1 MEKYTAI
8 KEKAAKYKTLLG
20 TVDAY
25 RTDWEK
31 KLKKFIIKESK
42 AILAATEIEADVD
55 SESTVHGLEA
65 ITIKLGMRKSG
76 IYQKMDSG
84 EKKAIWKDYGSLIF
98 GQLFNGKVQVWMTYP
113 ILEGLMEPKQP
124 RMIGIYAPPE
134 FNDALILSNI
144 EFFINE
150 LIAWEDYD
158 DDAPT
163 DKPKTIGFGTGANL
177 DPDQL

>member
-8 KEKAAKYKTLLG
+8 KEKATKYKQLLN
-20 TVDAY
+20 TVDEY
-25 RTDWEK
+25 RSEWAK

-42 AILAATEIEADVD
+42 AILDATEIDADVD

-65 ITIKLGMRKSG
+65 VTIKLGMRKSG

-113 ILEGLMEPKQP
+113 ILEGLMEPKPP

-134 FNDALILSNI
+134 FNPELVLSNI
-144 EFFINE
+144 EFFLNE

-158 DDAPT
+158 DDKPG
-163 DKPKTIGFGTGANL
+163 DKGNAIGFGTSMP
-177 DPDQL
+177 PDQL

>member
-8 KEKAAKYKTLLG
+8 KEKASKYKALLS
-20 TVDAY
+20 TVDTY
-25 RTDWEK
+25 RTEWNK
-31 KLKKFIIKESK
+31 KLKKFIINESK
-42 AILAATEIEADVD
+42 AILTATEIEADVD

-76 IYQKMDSG
+76 IYEKMDSG
-84 EKKAIWKDYGSLIF
+84 EEKAIWKDYGALIF

-113 ILEGLMEPKQP
+113 ILEGLMEPRPP

-134 FNDALILSNI
+134 FDDVLVLSNI
-144 EFFINE
+144 EFFLNE

-158 DDAPT
+158 DDVPT
-163 DKPKTIGFGTGANL
+163 DKPNAIGFGTGLA
-177 DPDQL
+177 PDQL

>member
-8 KEKAAKYKTLLG
+8 KEKASKYKSLLN
-20 TVDAY
+20 TVDVY
-25 RTDWEK
+25 RTQWNK

-55 SESTVHGLEA
+55 DESTVHGLEA
-65 ITIKLGMRKSG
+65 ITIKFGMRKSG

-84 EKKAIWKDYGSLIF
+84 EEKAIWKDYGALIF

-113 ILEGLMEPKQP
+113 ILEGLMEPRPPK
-124 RMIGIYAPPE
+124 MIGIYAPPE
-134 FNDALILSNI
+134 FNEELVLSNI
-144 EFFINE
+144 ETFINE

-158 DDAPT
+158 DDVPSEKSNA
-163 DKPKTIGFGTGANL
+163 IGFGTGMNA
-177 DPDQL
+177 DQL

>member
-8 KEKAAKYKTLLG
+8 KEKASKYKSLLDA
-20 TVDAY
+20 VDSY
-25 RTDWEK
+25 RAQWES

-42 AILAATEIEADVD
+42 AILTATGIDADVD

-76 IYQKMDSG
+76 IYQKMDNG

-113 ILEGLMEPKQP
+113 ILEGLMEPRQP
-124 RMIGIYAPPE
+124 KMIGIYAPPE
-134 FNDALILSNI
+134 FNGELVLSNI
-144 EFFINE
+144 EFFLNE

-158 DDAPT
+158 DDDPS
-163 DKPKTIGFGTGANL
+163 DKPKNAIGFGTGMTA
-177 DPDQL
+177 DQL

>member
-8 KEKAAKYKTLLG
+8 KEKASKYKQLLN
-20 TVDAY
+20 TVDEY
-25 RTDWEK
+25 RSQWEK

-42 AILAATEIEADVD
+42 AILDATEIEADVD

-65 ITIKLGMRKSG
+65 ITIKLGMRRSG

-84 EKKAIWKDYGSLIF
+84 EKKAVWKDYGSLIF

-113 ILEGLMEPKQP
+113 ILEGLMEPKPP

-134 FNDALILSNI
+134 FDEALVLSNI
-144 EFFINE
+144 EFFLNE

-158 DDAPT
+158 DDKPS
-163 DKPKTIGFGTGANL
+163 DKGNTIGFGTAMP
-177 DPDQL
+177 PDQL